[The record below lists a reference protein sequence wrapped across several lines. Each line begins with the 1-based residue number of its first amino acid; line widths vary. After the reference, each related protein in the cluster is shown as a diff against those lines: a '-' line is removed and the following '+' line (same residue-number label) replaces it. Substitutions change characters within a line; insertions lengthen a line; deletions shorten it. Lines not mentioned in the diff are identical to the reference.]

1 MRACYIESFGG
12 PDKIK
17 YGEVPTPIV
26 GEKDVLVKIASCGV
40 CYHDTLTRRGVFPR
54 TQLPVILGHQAAGKV
69 LEVGSQ
75 VKDIKPGDRVL
86 CLPFST
92 CGECEYC
99 LSGREPL
106 CQNALFVGEELNGGY
121 AEQVALPET
130 AWVKVPD
137 EVNDDV
143 AAVLACSLGT
153 PYHAIKTIADVKPNE
168 NVVITGASGGI
179 GTHAIDVLKWIG
191 ARIIAITS
199 SESKVNYLKNLG
211 AHEVIVNSD
220 VTYSKEVKRLTNGKG
235 ADCVL
240 EIVGGAYI
248 PESLKS
254 LKKDSRIVLIGNVS
268 GTPTELKPAVMILKQ
283 LRMLGTKGVTR
294 TEMEEIVELV
304 KNGELSVNI
313 SETHHL
319 DQTAVIHERM
329 ANRDTTA
336 RVVLHPDK

>member
-12 PDKIK
+12 PEEIK
-17 YGEVPTPIV
+17 YGEVPMPSV
-26 GEKDVLVKIASCGV
+26 GEKDVLVKAASCGI
-40 CYHDTLTRRGVFPR
+40 CFHDTLTRRGVFPR
-54 TQLPVILGHQAAGKV
+54 TKLPVILGHQVAGTV
-69 LEVGSQ
+69 MEVGASVQ
-75 VKDIKPGDRVL
+75 DIKPGDRVL

-99 LSGREPL
+99 TSGREPL
-106 CQNALFVGEELNGGY
+106 CQNALFVGEELDGGY
-121 AEQVALPET
+121 AEYVSLPET
-130 AWVKVPD
+130 TWVKVPD
-137 EVNDDV
+137 EVSDDV
-143 AAVLACSLGT
+143 ASVLACSLGT
-153 PYHAIKTIADVKPNE
+153 PYHAIKTIAEVKPNE
-168 NVVITGASGGI
+168 TVVITGASGGI

-199 SESKVNYLKNLG
+199 SESKVEYLKELG

-294 TEMEEIVELV
+294 AEMQELLELV
-304 KNGELSVNI
+304 KEGKLKVNI

-319 DQTAVIHERM
+319 DQTSHIHERM
-329 ANRDTTA
+329 GNRDTTA
-336 RVVLHPDK
+336 RVVMHPES

>member
-12 PDKIK
+12 PEKIK
-17 YGEVPTPIV
+17 YGEVPAPLV
-26 GEKDVLVKIASCGV
+26 GKNDVLVKTAACGV
-40 CYHDTLTRRGVFPR
+40 CYHDTLTRKGVFPR
-54 TQLPVILGHQAAGKV
+54 TKLPVILGHQAAGEV
-69 LEVGSQ
+69 LEVGSSVQ
-75 VKDIKPGDRVL
+75 EIKQGDRVL

-106 CQNALFVGEELNGGY
+106 CQNALFVGEELDGGY
-121 AEQVALPET
+121 AELVSLPET

-137 EVNDDV
+137 EVSDDV

-153 PYHAIKTIADVKPNE
+153 AYHAIKTIAQVQPDE
-168 NVVITGASGGI
+168 NVVITGSSGGI

-199 SESKVNYLKNLG
+199 SESKVEYLKKSG
-211 AHEVIVNSD
+211 ADEVIINSD
-220 VTYSKEVKRLTNGKG
+220 ATYSKEVKKLTNGKG
-235 ADCVL
+235 ADCIL
-240 EIVGGAYI
+240 EIVGGSYI

-294 TEMEEIVELV
+294 SEMQEILGLV
-304 KNGELSVNI
+304 KAGELNVNI
-313 SETHHL
+313 SEIHHL
-319 DQTAVIHERM
+319 KQTSVIHERM
-329 ANRDTTA
+329 AKRDTTA
-336 RVVLHPDK
+336 RVVLHPNN